1 MEEDLMAKYS
11 NPRGLFMLIP
21 MVLLLAFAFKTRNI
35 FLAATVGIIS
45 GTVVGLI
52 TGIMKPADILTVS
65 DGVFGGFIIDG
76 INNVVGTILFVYAL
90 VGMIGILKKCG
101 MMGAMVEK

>member
-1 MEEDLMAKYS
+1 MALFFIFGSNGTIGVMEEDLMAKYS

-52 TGIMKPADILTVS
+52 TGIMTPADILTVS
-65 DGVFGGFIIDG
+65 DGVFRW
-76 INNVVGTILFVYAL
+76 VYH
-90 VGMIGILKKCG
+90 
-101 MMGAMVEK
+101 